1 MVGIYISSRLDDC
14 NSLLMNGS
22 KSNLC
27 KLQQVQNAAARLVVR
42 AKKGT
47 STSDILKK
55 WQWLCVESRIVYK
68 ILLLVLNSLHKQCSK
83 NLGVKFKSN
92 HGWPM
97 LETSKDK
104 TKYGKQTFTYTGPKM
119 WNALPLDIKEDNIEK
134 FKQKVKTLL
143 FEGTAKFLEHAF
155 IAT

>member
-42 AKKGT
+42 AKKRT

-55 WQWLCVESRIVYK
+55 LHWLRVESRIFTRSCCWCSCHYM
-68 ILLLVLNSLHKQCSK
+68 NNAQRPWESSSNPTMDGQCWK
-83 NLGVKFKSN
+83 PV
-92 HGWPM
+92 
-97 LETSKDK
+97 K
-104 TKYGKQTFTYTGPKM
+104 TKRNTGNKHSPTQDPKCGM
-119 WNALPLDIKEDNIEK
+119 LC
-134 FKQKVKTLL
+134 LL
-143 FEGTAKFLEHAF
+143 
-155 IAT
+155 I